1 MKGMGKELSGL
12 VIEGVCKD
20 PIGGI
25 VDDWITISLEMV

>member
-1 MKGMGKELSGL
+1 MEGIGKELSGL

-25 VDDWITISLEMV
+25 IDDWITSPLDMI